1 LKRSSTKFVEKE
13 ADATRL
19 KQQLDETVAKDGNEV
34 RKLTQDE
41 KDEILDELEG
51 QIEKEKIKKKID
63 EKYKEFC
70 EK

>member
-1 LKRSSTKFVEKE
+1 MKRSSRKLVEKE
-13 ADATRL
+13 KDITRL
-19 KQQLDETVAKDGNEV
+19 KQQLDEAVAKDGNEV

-63 EKYKEFC
+63 EK
-70 EK
+70 